1 MKRFIA
7 LLLITI
13 MTTVTVNVWADSLD
27 LSGYDDTALVELLG
41 QVQQEVADRH
51 IEKTAEL
58 QAGDY
63 IGGRDVP
70 EGTYVWHCMA
80 SGDDWGTVTVYS
92 LDENGGYFRSNG
104 PVPLDPPNHDAA
116 EKLEKILESV
126 NRFSPDID
134 KIIDD
139 ELLPHGLSRDT
150 IAILPSLSQKR

>member
-70 EGTYVWHCMA
+70 EGTYVGHCMA
-80 SGDDWGTVTVYS
+80 SGDDWGNVTVYS
-92 LDENGGYFRSNG
+92 LDENGA
-104 PVPLDPPNHDAA
+104 HDKQLLWEVVSAPEA
-116 EKLEKILESV
+116 GEEQDSFLITINEG
-126 NRFSPDID
+126 
-134 KIIDD
+134 D
-139 ELLPHGLSRDT
+139 ELSSSVPFGLT
-150 IAILPSLSQKR
+150 IYAGAAFK